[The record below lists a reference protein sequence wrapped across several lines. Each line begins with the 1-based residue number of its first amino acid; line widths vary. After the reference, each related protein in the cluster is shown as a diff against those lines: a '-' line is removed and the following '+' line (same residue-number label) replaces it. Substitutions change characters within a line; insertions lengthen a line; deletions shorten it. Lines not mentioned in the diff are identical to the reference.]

1 MPILTISGSEFETE
15 ENKLNLLQEEK
26 PLVCVFDPIAAHAPI
41 LDFALA
47 SLRDRINIFW
57 QSLFS
62 RLWIEIG
69 GITEKMHR
77 GLIAIKRPVLLISEL
92 EVVPPGYSYGI
103 EMLKNFRQTDRLKD
117 TPLIVIS
124 SPDCLSKAFEEASKE
139 LKELRVSQFFNWKDL
154 EKLPEEQKR
163 LFDFVSQILASRN
176 KSQK

>member
-1 MPILTISGSEFETE
+1 MSILTISGSEFETE

-47 SLRDRINIFW
+47 GLRDKINIFW
-57 QSLFS
+57 QASFS
-62 RLWIEIG
+62 PHWIEIG
-69 GITEKMHR
+69 GITEEMHR

-92 EVVPPGYSYGI
+92 EVVPPGYTYGI

-124 SPDCLSKAFEEASKE
+124 SPDCLSKAFEEASEK
-139 LKELRVSQFFNWKDL
+139 LKGLRVSQFFNWKDL
-154 EKLPEEQKR
+154 EIEPKERER
-163 LFDFVSQILASRN
+163 LFNFVSQIIASRN
-176 KSQK
+176 ESQK